1 MASVAGLFS
10 SSDSPELSSNDLS
23 LPFGIERDT
32 KNRSALFAQELDC
45 RHSSLRSL
53 IACTKVLDDN
63 MRLRITFWA
72 LPAHNILLLGMMSKC
87 AEPDLPALRTYRVRS
102 QAPEFAPKRLMTR
115 DSD

>member
-10 SSDSPELSSNDLS
+10 SSDSPELSSNDLR

-45 RHSSLRSL
+45 RHGPLRSL

-63 MRLRITFWA
+63 MRLGITFWA
-72 LPAHNILLLGMMSKC
+72 LPAHDILLLGMMSKC
-87 AEPDLPALRTYRVRS
+87 VRV
-102 QAPEFAPKRLMTR
+102 
-115 DSD
+115 